1 MHTVLVKSAH
11 VCTHMAEQKGYGFLA
26 SPFVFSASF
35 AFSSSPYILLHIF
48 HEKKKKSN
56 EQIQPYASISSL
68 SSSFQLLKLA
78 LPFHRKYSNTISTLS
93 QASSSSNVYYYS
105 SVCIMLAK
113 NFNCQWIDIII
124 KRITEK

>member
-1 MHTVLVKSAH
+1 MSVHTWPSK
-11 VCTHMAEQKGYGFLA
+11 KGT
-26 SPFVFSASF
+26 VFSPLLLFSLHRSLFPRPRTSF
-35 AFSSSPYILLHIF
+35 YIF
-48 HEKKKKSN
+48 FTKKKKKKSN

-78 LPFHRKYSNTISTLS
+78 LPFHRKYSNTSSTLS
-93 QASSSSNVYYYS
+93 QAPSSSNVYYYS